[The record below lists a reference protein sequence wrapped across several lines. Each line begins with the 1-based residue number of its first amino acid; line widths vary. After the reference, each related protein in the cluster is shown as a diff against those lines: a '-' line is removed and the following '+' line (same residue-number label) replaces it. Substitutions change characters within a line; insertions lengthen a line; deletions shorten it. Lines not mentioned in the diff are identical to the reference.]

1 MSEDILKDSWLP
13 DEAVSKRI
21 KDRIKKAGKRFHS
34 NDNISEF
41 IEDGEMDL
49 LQAEVQEKL
58 LGVLD
63 SLLIDT
69 LLDIGFT
76 NLSVLDIS
84 VKALERAQKRLGKRA
99 KEVEWIES
107 NILDFK
113 PQKSY
118 TLWHDR
124 ASFHFLTEEEDIKK
138 YTTLVDLA
146 KSESLVLGTFSTSGP
161 HKCSGLVIRQY
172 DCKSLATCFK
182 RYFSQLECLE
192 TDHITPFDTI
202 QKFVF
207 SRFKR
212 KP

>member
-1 MSEDILKDSWLP
+1 MEQYKDHWERIFETKSPEQVSWTERYPQTSIDLILASGIEK
-13 DEAVSKRI
+13 
-21 KDRIKKAGKRFHS
+21 
-34 NDNISEF
+34 NDAI
-41 IEDGEMDL
+41 IDVG
-49 LQAEVQEKL
+49 
-58 LGVLD
+58 GGD

-69 LLDIGFT
+69 LLDLGFT

-84 VKALERAQKRLGKRA
+84 VKALERAQKRLGKRT
-99 KEVEWIES
+99 KEVKWIES

-124 ASFHFLTEEEDIKK
+124 ACFHFLTKEEGIKK

-146 KSESLVLGTFSTSGP
+146 KIESLVLGTFSTSGLQ
-161 HKCSGLVIRQY
+161 KCSGLVIKQY
-172 DCKSLATCFK
+172 DCKSLAACFK
-182 RYFSQLECLE
+182 THFSQLECLE
-192 TDHITPFDTI
+192 TDHTTPFDTT